1 MRGSRPTN
9 GRTRARMTR
18 VVIYTAG
25 PAGVRVSMRVVAI
38 LACLWLSLL
47 AAAPA
52 GAAALD
58 FPDLDL
64 SSSPESVRA
73 WAESHGF
80 RSIAPT
86 PPYDEAFELETTD
99 GTSVRHVLSFVTD
112 SRGLKMLSFEQ
123 YGILTAPSILRRD
136 IVRRYGEPSAD
147 QIVGGTTLRITFP
160 LPHTEPARRIF
171 LIGSQ
176 QLSMLLVT
184 DDFFAELQ
192 GETAR
197 QEQAE
202 EAAKERAAETAR
214 QADIEARNAW
224 LVPLAWAAGI
234 ALGGFVLIQILPP
247 TLRRPVVG
255 VLGWAFG
262 GLIEFG
268 VGVFDQ
274 LFRVMLGIVTFGM
287 MIVAGLAVGAGAVEW
302 GTSWWWSL
310 LWLSGF
316 ATLLKHDSVEG
327 IGMRGA
333 LLALGLFVAAT
344 AGVFIQQ
351 FWPVF

>member
-1 MRGSRPTN
+1 
-9 GRTRARMTR
+9 
-18 VVIYTAG
+18 
-25 PAGVRVSMRVVAI
+25 MRVTI
-38 LACLWLSLL
+38 LACLWLSSL

-64 SSSPESVRA
+64 SSSPKSVRS
-73 WAESHGF
+73 WVESHEF
-80 RSIAPT
+80 KSIAPT
-86 PPYDEAFELETTD
+86 PPYDQAFELRTTD
-99 GTSVRHVLSFVTD
+99 GTPVRHVLSFVTD

-123 YGILTAPSILRRD
+123 YGILTASSILRRQ
-136 IVRRYGEPSAD
+136 IIRRYGKPSAD

-160 LPHTEPARRIF
+160 LAHTEPARRIF
-171 LIGSQ
+171 LIGAQ

-184 DDFFAELQ
+184 DGFFAELQ
-192 GETAR
+192 GETKR

-202 EAAKERAAETAR
+202 EAAKARAAETAR
-214 QADIEARNAW
+214 QAEIEARNAW
-224 LVPLAWAAGI
+224 LAPLAWAAGI

-247 TLRRPVVG
+247 RLRRPVVR

-274 LFRVMLGIVTFGM
+274 IFRVMLGILTFGM
-287 MIVAGLAVGAGAVEW
+287 MVFAGLAVGAGATEW
-302 GTSWWWSL
+302 GTSWWWGL
-310 LWLSGF
+310 FWISGF
-316 ATLLKHDSVEG
+316 ATLLKHQSVEG
-327 IGMRGA
+327 IDMRGV
-333 LLALGLFVAAT
+333 LLALALFVAAT

-351 FWPVF
+351 LWPAF